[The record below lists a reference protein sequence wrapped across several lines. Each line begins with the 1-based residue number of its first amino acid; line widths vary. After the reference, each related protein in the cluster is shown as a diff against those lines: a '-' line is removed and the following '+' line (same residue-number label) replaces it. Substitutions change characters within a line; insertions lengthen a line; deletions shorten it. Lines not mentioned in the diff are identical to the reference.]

1 MAKVSADEYF
11 LSIGMDKMES
21 KHAFD
26 KHVELQ
32 FLYYFLIHG
41 IIIIVN
47 IIVPAVKKECVV
59 RYADVGF
66 ILDGSGSVDQSQW
79 EKVRE

>member
-41 IIIIVN
+41 IIIV
-47 IIVPAVKKECVV
+47 IIVLAVKKECVV

-66 ILDGSGSVDQSQW
+66 ILDGSGSVDQNQW
-79 EKVRE
+79 EKVRK

>member
-21 KHAFD
+21 KHALD

-41 IIIIVN
+41 IIIIV

-59 RYADVGF
+59 RYAAVGF